1 MMDRTVGMVLGALN
15 LVLMAVCLILYM
27 GKDRSAP
34 EIILREAG
42 YVYEEGLPEHILLS
56 GVTARDAE
64 DGDLTGKIV
73 VEKVVTDTVQKTA
86 IITYGVADEAGNVLR
101 VSRTLEMPV
110 AERPQLPTAG
120 EAGNAG
126 ADAGTQEESNGTGEA
141 ETVGEAEA
149 GNVETAGEPET
160 EGTEAGN
167 REVTTVES
175 ETGDG
180 RPVIV
185 FTSREIRVKT
195 GETPDWQGA
204 MGEVQDDKD
213 SRDALLGTLEVGG
226 EYDLQR
232 AGEYFLTLT
241 VKDSDGNSSNAYPM
255 KLIVEE

>member
-1 MMDRTVGMVLGALN
+1 MERTVGMVLGALN

-34 EIILREAG
+34 EIILSEAG

-56 GVTARDAE
+56 GVSARDAK
-64 DGDLTGKIV
+64 DGDITDKVV

-86 IITYGVADEAGNVLR
+86 IITYGVADEAGNVRR

-120 EAGNAG
+120 EAGNG
-126 ADAGTQEESNGTGEA
+126 GAGTQTQEHADAEEG
-141 ETVGEAEA
+141 
-149 GNVETAGEPET
+149 TAGGT
-160 EGTEAGN
+160 ETEAGETGSSEN
-167 REVTTVES
+167 EITTVEG

-185 FTSREIRVKT
+185 FTSREIRIKK
-195 GETPDWQGA
+195 GETPDWQSV

-213 SRDALLGTLEVGG
+213 SRDTLLAALEVGG

-232 AGEYFLTLT
+232 VGEYFLTLT

>member
-1 MMDRTVGMVLGALN
+1 MKRTVGMVLGVLN
-15 LVLMAVCLILYM
+15 LLLMAVCLMLYM

-34 EIILREAG
+34 EIILSEAG

-86 IITYGVADEAGNVLR
+86 IITYGVADEAGNVRR

-120 EAGNAG
+120 EAGNGG
-126 ADAGTQEESNGTGEA
+126 ADTQTQEHADAEEGTAGGTEP
-141 ETVGEAEA
+141 EA
-149 GNVETAGEPET
+149 GETGSSE
-160 EGTEAGN
+160 N
-167 REVTTVES
+167 EVTTVES

-195 GETPDWQGA
+195 GETPDWQSV

-213 SRDALLGTLEVGG
+213 SRDTLLAALEVGG

>member
-1 MMDRTVGMVLGALN
+1 MDRTVGMVLGALN
-15 LVLMAVCLILYM
+15 LLLMAVCLILYM

-34 EIILREAG
+34 EIILSEAG

-56 GVTARDAE
+56 GVSARDAE
-64 DGDLTGKIV
+64 DGDITDKVV

-86 IITYGVADEAGNVLR
+86 IITYGVADEAGNVRR

-120 EAGNAG
+120 EAGNVG
-126 ADAGTQEESNGTGEA
+126 ADTQTQGQETQEHADAEEGTAGGTEP
-141 ETVGEAEA
+141 EA
-149 GNVETAGEPET
+149 GETGSSE
-160 EGTEAGN
+160 N
-167 REVTTVES
+167 EVTTVEG

-185 FTSREIRVKT
+185 FTSREIRTKK
-195 GETPDWQGA
+195 GETPDWQGV

-213 SRDALLGTLEVGG
+213 SRDTLLAALEVGG

-241 VKDSDGNSSNAYPM
+241 VKDSDGKTSNAYPM